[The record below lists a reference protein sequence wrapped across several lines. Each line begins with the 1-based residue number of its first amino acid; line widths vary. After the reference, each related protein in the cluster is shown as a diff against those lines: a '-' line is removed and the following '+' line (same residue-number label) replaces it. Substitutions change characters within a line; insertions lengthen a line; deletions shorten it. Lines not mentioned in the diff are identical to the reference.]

1 MSPNLTRSGIELQAA
16 YADPT
21 GRGET
26 PGEFP
31 FTRGRRAHVN
41 ASGGWIQRALSGEGS
56 ATHSNAQLKYLIS
69 RGQTGIDVIGDA
81 ATAAALDPDH
91 PLAVPSVGT
100 QGVSL
105 CRKQD
110 ILDLLSGI
118 PLDKISFS
126 ASLPPQATIAGY
138 TLAAETY
145 GFAYDQLRG
154 SVIQAPLYSEDCCYA
169 VHLPTEYRVRV
180 ALDTIEYAA
189 RHLPRFH
196 GFIED
201 TYFFSES
208 GLDPVEEMALG
219 FVEIRY
225 LTRRLLQRGLPIDL
239 FAPRIAILVNCG
251 MDFFEEIAKIRAT
264 RRIFARMM
272 RDEFGASDPRSLS
285 VVITSHTSGLS
296 MTAQQPVNNI
306 IRGASQAI
314 CLVMAGVQ
322 ALEISAFDEAY
333 RTPSPQSHLVG
344 LRTQQILDLEAG
356 VARVADPFGGSYL
369 IESLTDEIEARIAA
383 RVREI
388 ESLGDAAELVDQ
400 GFFRRIFTSAMER
413 QQKDVAKGDLPIVGV
428 NCHQM
433 AEAEDTLLR
442 EISEQK
448 IDSFQDHVEDIR
460 AWKAGRDT
468 SVVRAAIDRFK
479 AVVESGENIVPA
491 TRDCLDHD
499 VTFGEIKCAA
509 REVMGLPYDFYGLID
524 APA

>member
-1 MSPNLTRSGIELQAA
+1 MIPHTTRSGIQLQPA
-16 YADPT
+16 YADPA
-21 GRGET
+21 GQGEF

-31 FTRGRRAHVN
+31 FTRGRRAQAA

-69 RGQTGIDVIGDA
+69 KGQTGIDVIGDA

-91 PLAVPSVGT
+91 PLAKPSVGT

-126 ASLPPQATIAGY
+126 ASLSPQTTIAGY
-138 TLAAETY
+138 SLAAETF
-145 GFAYDQLRG
+145 GFAPETLRG

-169 VHLPTEYRVRV
+169 VHLPVEYRVRA

-189 RHLPRFH
+189 LNLPRFH

-208 GLDPVEEMALG
+208 GLDAVEEMALG
-219 FVEIRY
+219 FIEIRY
-225 LTRRLLQRGLPIDL
+225 LVRRLLQRGLPIDV

-272 RDEFGASDPRSLS
+272 REEFGASDPRSLS

-306 IRGASQAI
+306 IRGTSQAI
-314 CLVMAGVQ
+314 ALVLAGVQ
-322 ALEISAFDEAY
+322 ALEISAFDEAF
-333 RTPSPQSHLVG
+333 RTPSPESHLIG

-356 VARVADPFGGSYL
+356 VARVADPFGGSYF
-369 IESLTDEIEARIAA
+369 IENLTDEIEARIVE
-383 RVREI
+383 RVAEI
-388 ESLGDAAELVDQ
+388 EALGDAAELVDQ
-400 GFFRRIFTSAMER
+400 GFFRQIFTSAMER
-413 QQKDVAKGDLPIVGV
+413 QQKDVAKGDLPVVGV
-428 NCHQM
+428 NCHQVP
-433 AEAEDTLLR
+433 EADDRLLK
-442 EISEQK
+442 EIAEQK
-448 IDSFQDHVEDIR
+448 IESFQDYVDEIQ
-460 AWKAGRDT
+460 AWKAGRDK
-468 SVVRAAIDRFK
+468 SLVRAAIDRFK
-479 AVVESGENIVPA
+479 AVVESSENVVPA
-491 TRDCLDHD
+491 TRDCLNHD
-499 VTFGEIKCAA
+499 VTFGEIKCAT
-509 REVMGLPYDFYGLID
+509 REAMGLPYDFYGMIS